1 MAQTRVNGAVLDNSQ
16 LLVGSLSHFIIDEVD
31 GTDNISQFGFSSG
44 NAQKGELVVSA
55 LATRCTPVLI
65 NSISATVMHVG
76 VEGNPSA
83 ADLLAAI
90 QPVLSGGGSNA
101 TVTAGEYRV
110 V

>member
-16 LLVGSLSHFIIDEVD
+16 LLIGSLSHFIIDEVD
-31 GTDNISQFGFSSG
+31 GTDNISQFGYSSG
-44 NAQKGELVVSA
+44 NALKGELVVQA
-55 LATRCTPVLI
+55 LSTRCTPVLI

-76 VEGNPSA
+76 VEGQPSA
-83 ADLLAAI
+83 ADLLTAI
-90 QPVLSGGGSNA
+90 QPVLTGSGPNA